1 MTTVEIKKTYI
12 IDDDSIFVFV
22 LKKLL
27 EKHHNFGKVADF
39 KDGNQA
45 LELLFSKDSELPC
58 VILLD
63 LNMPLLDGWQ
73 FLDQLEKTELKNQL
87 NVFIMSSSIDTNDIE
102 KSKEYSVV
110 KDFISKPINH
120 DKLDRIIES
129 LSLS

>member
-1 MTTVEIKKTYI
+1 MTEVTIKKTYI

-27 EKHHNFGKVADF
+27 EKHHNFGEVVAF

-45 LELLFSKDSELPC
+45 LEILFSGDNVDLPC
-58 VILLD
+58 VVLLD

-73 FLDQLEKTELKNQL
+73 FLEHLENIELHDQLSF
-87 NVFIMSSSIDTNDIE
+87 FIMSSSIDTRDIE
-102 KSKEYSVV
+102 KSKQYSIV

-120 DKLDRIIES
+120 EKLDRILEN
-129 LSLS
+129 LT

>member
-1 MTTVEIKKTYI
+1 MTTIAIKKTYI

-27 EKHHNFGKVADF
+27 EKHQDFGTVVDF
-39 KDGNQA
+39 KDGHQA
-45 LELLFSKDSELPC
+45 LELLLAKDSELPC

-73 FLDQLEKTELKNQL
+73 FLERLEKTQLNSQL
-87 NVFIMSSSIDTNDIE
+87 NVFVMSSSIDVTDIE
-102 KSKEYSVV
+102 KSKQYSVV

-120 DKLDRIIES
+120 EKLDRIIES
-129 LSLS
+129 LN

>member
-1 MTTVEIKKTYI
+1 MTEVTIKKTYI

-27 EKHHNFGKVADF
+27 EKHHNFGEVVAF

-45 LELLFSKDSELPC
+45 LEILFSGDNVDLPC
-58 VILLD
+58 VVLLD

-73 FLDQLEKTELKNQL
+73 FLEHLENIELHDQLS
-87 NVFIMSSSIDTNDIE
+87 VFIMSSSIDTRDIE
-102 KSKEYSVV
+102 KSKQYSIV

-120 DKLDRIIES
+120 EKLDRILEN
-129 LSLS
+129 LT

>member
-27 EKHHNFGKVADF
+27 EKHHNFGKVVDF
-39 KDGNQA
+39 KDGHEA
-45 LELLFSKDSELPC
+45 LELLFAKDSELPC

-73 FLDQLEKTELKNQL
+73 FLEKLEKTELKEQL
-87 NVFIMSSSIDTNDIE
+87 NVFIMSSSIDSKDIE
-102 KSKEYSVV
+102 KSKQYTVV

-120 DKLDRIIES
+120 DKLDKIIVN
-129 LSLS
+129 LS